1 MPRGNG
7 RTSAADWR
15 AVRDRL
21 RTADFGG
28 LFVEELGWDPLP
40 RALPLEVAVGAS
52 GAEEKATYEL
62 SPIAEKRGFVDYRC
76 SSSPDDGI
84 PSRSARDAIDRRVA
98 KYAYK
103 HLVVYI
109 DADEAEQVWQW
120 ARREP
125 GRPAARREHR
135 LARGA
140 DGEALAR
147 RIAGLAV
154 SLKEEE
160 DLTIVEVSGRVRAAF
175 DVEPVTRRFYDG
187 FKEQHA
193 AFLGFIEGI
202 ASQGDREWYASIML
216 NRLMF
221 VYFIEKKGFLDN
233 GDTRYLRNRMEA
245 LRWRGGEGRFLTF
258 YRHFL
263 LRLFHEGLSREQE
276 LRDPDLDELLGE
288 VPYLNGGLFEP
299 HELEREHPHIA
310 IPDEAF
316 ERIFG
321 FFDQYRWHLDE
332 RPLREGNEIN
342 PDVLGYIFEKYIN
355 QKQMGAYYTKEDV
368 TGYITQNTIIP
379 HLFDAAE
386 KECAIAFEP
395 DRVLW
400 GLLTE
405 DPNRYIHDAMKKGIV
420 EDGVT
425 RSLPDE
431 IRVGANDASKRGV
444 WNRPADEEYALPTE
458 TWREYIARRER
469 YEDLREKLGS
479 GEVAPIDDFVTLNLD
494 IRQFAQDAIENCE
507 APDLLR
513 AFYKGI
519 QNVSVLDPTC
529 GSGAFLF
536 AALNV
541 LEPLY
546 EACLERMGRFV
557 E

>member
-7 RTSAADWR
+7 RASAADWR

-479 GEVAPIDDFVTLNLD
+479 GEVASIDDFVTLNLD